1 MLCLHLVCY
10 LDLVILRP
18 RKGFGHRSIRI
29 GDEVRPAP
37 RKGRRH
43 GSRCLCTRGWDFR
56 KTLDD
61 YGLAIVGE
69 RFSELH
75 DHS

>member
-1 MLCLHLVCY
+1 MRRGRGIGGHIVPSSSCY
-10 LDLVILRP
+10 LGLVILRP

-43 GSRCLCTRGWDFR
+43 GSRCCTAG
-56 KTLDD
+56 
-61 YGLAIVGE
+61 VGT
-69 RFSELH
+69 SEKLWMITVWL
-75 DHS
+75 